1 MNIKSFL
8 EHRDQLFKG
17 NQAEPIL
24 SQIYDIKDKIYLD
37 PYRKEDGLT
46 DFLVDYSQFIEYATK
61 YNGHFA
67 GFNKLSQFKEMIETI
82 SKLINGEIFIAPY
95 WFSRTKDD
103 ILNFSNVYSDT
114 IYVKVDDIF
123 VTKYDLNKIN
133 QSIEADEF
141 HIMTSTSG
149 NKYVRIWW
157 D

>member
-61 YNGHFA
+61 Y
-67 GFNKLSQFKEMIETI
+67 NKLSQFKEMIETI

-133 QSIEADEF
+133 QSIKADELD
-141 HIMTSTSG
+141 IMTSTSG

>member
-61 YNGHFA
+61 Y
-67 GFNKLSQFKEMIETI
+67 NKLSQFKEMIETI

-133 QSIEADEF
+133 QSIEADELD
-141 HIMTSTSG
+141 IMTSESG